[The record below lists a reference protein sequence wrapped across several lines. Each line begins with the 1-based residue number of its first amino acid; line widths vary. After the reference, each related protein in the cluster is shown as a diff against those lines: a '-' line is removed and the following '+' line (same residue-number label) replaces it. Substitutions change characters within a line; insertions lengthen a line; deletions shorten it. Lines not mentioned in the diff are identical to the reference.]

1 MIFVSANTTAFK
13 IDMKY
18 LVHLPLSGNLLT
30 TLLQSRDRQV
40 IKTSNLDMSR
50 DDVAV
55 MSADKIL
62 KVLQRSPTMA
72 GSFK

>member
-30 TLLQSRDRQV
+30 TLLQSRDCQV

-55 MSADKIL
+55 MSADMIL